1 MPTDKQLAANRANAG
16 RSTCPRT
23 PAGKTRSAQNAR
35 KHGFAGSDFA
45 IVKIED
51 RDAVDRLRQDLM
63 EVYQPVNSQE
73 LFAIER
79 MALAQHNL
87 LRLGRLEAGL
97 CAVALNRALIN
108 LEDEQPFVPL
118 HEDLKVD
125 AEDIKVQNRYYCLAQ
140 GFHRMNVE
148 NSVTWS
154 LFLRYQ
160 AQAERQYRRAV
171 EDFERLVKLRPHLP
185 PELPDDDSP
194 NEPISDPQPEQN
206 PDNSKPEIEPASA
219 PESTILYTQERP
231 GPLQVAGRFCGLRST
246 SALSCVSIRGHLSE
260 QRAAVPSSRPEPPL
274 KPAALS
280 NCRPCGPSRPPAG
293 LT

>member
-1 MPTDKQLAANRANAG
+1 MPTDKQLAANRANAA
-16 RSTCPRT
+16 RSTGPRT

-51 RDAVDRLRQDLM
+51 RDAVDRLRADLIT
-63 EVYQPVNSQE
+63 VYQPINSQE

-79 MALAQHNL
+79 MALAQHTL
-87 LRLGRLEAGL
+87 LRLARLEAGL

-148 NSVTWS
+148 GSTSWS

-171 EDFERLVKLRPHLP
+171 EEFERLRKLRKDL
-185 PELPDDDSP
+185 P
-194 NEPISDPQPEQN
+194 NEPILEPEAEEN
-206 PDNSKPEIEPASA
+206 TSASA
-219 PESTILYTQERP
+219 SENEPISNPPDPGTGAEGDTSEVASCFSKCELYPCPDTDVIPREP
-231 GPLQVAGRFCGLRST
+231 
-246 SALSCVSIRGHLSE
+246 
-260 QRAAVPSSRPEPPL
+260 QR
-274 KPAALS
+274 
-280 NCRPCGPSRPPAG
+280 CRPPAG
-293 LT
+293 NSQ